1 MFKVLSNWYRRMFSD
16 PEAVAM
22 ALVLVIGFVL
32 LYFFGNLLAPLLIA
46 LVLAYLLDWPVSFLA
61 NHGFRRGFASALVL
75 LIFFLI
81 ATFTVLRILPT
92 VWGQGMNLLSEYP
105 VMLNSTQQWL
115 ESLPQQYPEFID
127 GALVESVVDNV
138 RTRLM
143 GVGEQLLQSSLSSI
157 INLATVLVYS
167 VLVPLMV
174 FFMLSDKKVLL
185 SSVSRFL
192 PNDRRLLTQVWSE
205 MNGQVI
211 NYIRGKAIEILV
223 VGGASYIV
231 FAIMDLRYS
240 ALLGVLVGLSV
251 LIPFIGAFAVTLPVA
266 MVGLFQW
273 GLSPQFGY
281 LILAYGIIQVIDG
294 NVLVPILFSEA
305 VNLHP
310 LAIIVAVLVFGGLWG
325 FWGVFFAI
333 PLATLVKAV
342 MNAWPHHIEKVE
354 DSEPST
360 SAE

>member
-1 MFKVLSNWYRRMFSD
+1 MFKVISLWYNRMFSD

-22 ALVLVIGFVL
+22 ALVFVIGFVM

-61 NHGFRRGFASALVL
+61 SHGFRRGIATSLVL
-75 LIFFLI
+75 LVFFLI
-81 ATFTVLRILPT
+81 ATFIVLRVLPT
-92 VWGQGMNLLSEYP
+92 VWGQGMNLLTEYP
-105 VMLNSTQQWL
+105 VMLNSSQRWL
-115 ESLPQQYPEFID
+115 ESLPERYPEFID
-127 GALVESVVDNV
+127 GALVQTVVDNV

-143 GVGEQLLQSSLSSI
+143 GVGEQLLQSSVSSI
-157 INLATVLVYS
+157 INLATVMVYS

-174 FFMLSDKKVLL
+174 FFMLSDKQVLMR
-185 SSVSRFL
+185 SVTRFL
-192 PNDRRLLTQVWSE
+192 PNDRRLLAQVWME

-223 VGGASYIV
+223 VGGVSYIV
-231 FAIMDLRYS
+231 FALMDLRYS
-240 ALLGVLVGLSV
+240 ALLSVLVGLSV

-273 GLSPQFGY
+273 GVSPQFGY
-281 LILAYGIIQVIDG
+281 LILGYGIIQLLDG
-294 NVLVPILFSEA
+294 NVLVPVLFSEA

-342 MNAWPHHIEKVE
+342 MNAWPHAEKAEV
-354 DSEPST
+354 DQPS
-360 SAE
+360 S